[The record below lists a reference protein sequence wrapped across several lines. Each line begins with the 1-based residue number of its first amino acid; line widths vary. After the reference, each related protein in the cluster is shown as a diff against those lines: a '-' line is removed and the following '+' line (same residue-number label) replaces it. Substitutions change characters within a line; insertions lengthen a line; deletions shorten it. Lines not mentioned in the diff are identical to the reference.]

1 MYKEG
6 KNNMEQYM
14 WIIWLALFVIMLV
27 IEGAGPGLVSIW
39 FSFGALIALLVSFI
53 PGVAWWIELIIF
65 VVVSVATLLALRPV
79 VKRFYKRNNIR
90 TNVDSFVGK
99 RGYVIEDIT
108 FLKPGAIK
116 IGDVSWTAIPIDNNE
131 KILENEVIEVV
142 AINGNKLVVKKVED
156 K

>member
-1 MYKEG
+1 
-6 KNNMEQYM
+6 MEEYM
-14 WIIWLALFVIMLV
+14 WIIWLALFVVMLV

-116 IGDVSWTAIPIDNNE
+116 IGDVSWTAIPVDNNQ

>member
-1 MYKEG
+1 
-6 KNNMEQYM
+6 M
-14 WIIWLALFVIMLV
+14 WIILLALFVIMLV

-53 PGVAWWIELIIF
+53 PGVAWWIELIVFI
-65 VVVSVATLLALRPV
+65 VVSVATLLALRPV
-79 VKRFYKRNNIR
+79 VRRFYKRNNIR

-116 IGDVSWTAIPIDNNE
+116 IGDVSWTAIPVDNNQ

>member
-1 MYKEG
+1 
-6 KNNMEQYM
+6 MEQYM
-14 WIIWLALFVIMLV
+14 WIIWLALFVVMLV

-53 PGVAWWIELIIF
+53 PGVAWWIELIVF
-65 VVVSVATLLALRPV
+65 VVVSVATLFALRPV

-108 FLKPGAIK
+108 LLKPGAIK
-116 IGDVSWTAIPIDNNE
+116 IGDVSWTAIPIDKNA